1 MKILIVEKSLTE
13 KKFKEIDRVVKRRL
27 EAGRICRE
35 NPVYLIDSTDMGKK
49 YFIKYIFVE
58 NGKSKA
64 FKCFFVLDTKE
75 NRKKY
80 KSLDSCTINKSD
92 LKYGLSNFVDKNV
105 MIYNMNKLHILHKNF
120 GWQQLCN
127 IYIYRYFVNI
137 DNEISDICINDEYDV
152 LCKYFNAANY
162 DFSLPIFA
170 YMLFSKCKSLF
181 HQYASGGKASK
192 KNFALHIKGT
202 DDNSKNYNIKE
213 YISYFNKS
221 FFDSNI
227 LGLGN
232 SFPTEVDK
240 KFAFPYISAPHNLSS
255 AKFNIKD
262 IPVFLYSSSHN
273 KSKSTPA
280 NVSQSKIEQSL
291 ELKISFIYFNINTND
306 KSFLNISPPTDLY
319 TIDLLPNDNLPI
331 LNPNPKFEF
340 KNLINDYIQYIGK
353 IISDEVSEMDKKY
366 KSEICEK
373 IHAEFCDYSIAERY
387 TDFFIRE
394 LIYIDYLNKGY
405 INEIEKLISK
415 LHYSDFVNIFDNC
428 KKFDGRYYS
437 TEWKQFVQTY
447 KSSLNY
453 DLYEKRADRDKS
465 LNKLSEKMQKG
476 YREVLL
482 NEYIQTKSYRPKFF
496 DNLYKEAENI
506 LKSNK
511 TFTMQ
516 VKRWSFLLASMIS
529 FKNYVDKCLPE
540 KSESFDKFFQ
550 EFQDIALKMCNTP
563 PDRNI
568 DNATLFSEFS
578 AFLKS
583 EIDNNAII
591 DIELGIDSDTGWI
604 DYKAKEIYLDNSR
617 DKDFYEKFKRYLKNR
632 GEPIKISKR
641 AFNRDILKA
650 NEIIESHNTSQKN
663 NIERY
668 DYERRIGGKSYR
680 VLVLDCERLNIQ

>member
-27 EAGRICRE
+27 EAGRICKG
-35 NPVYLIDSTDMGKK
+35 NPVYIFDSTDMGKK
-49 YFIKYIFVE
+49 YYIKYLFRE
-58 NGKSKA
+58 NAQSIA
-64 FKCFFVLDTKE
+64 FKCFFVLDTKK

-80 KSLDSCTINKSD
+80 KSLDSYTINKSD
-92 LKYGLSNFVDKNV
+92 LKYGLPNFVDKNV
-105 MIYNMNKLHILHKNF
+105 MIYNMNTVHIIHRNF

-137 DNEISDICINDEYDV
+137 DNEISDICIKDEYDV
-152 LCKYFNAANY
+152 LCKCFDAANH

-181 HQYASGGKASK
+181 NQYASGGKASK
-192 KNFALHIKGT
+192 NNFALHIKGT
-202 DDNSKNYNIKE
+202 DNSSKNYSICE
-213 YISYFNKS
+213 YISYFNKN
-221 FFDSNI
+221 FFDETIFN
-227 LGLGN
+227 LDN
-232 SFPTEVDK
+232 PFPTEVDK
-240 KFAFPYISAPHNLSS
+240 KFVYPRIIDSLHLSS
-255 AKFNIKD
+255 AEFNIKD

-273 KSKSTPA
+273 KSQSTPT
-280 NVSQSKIEQSL
+280 NVSQSKIEHDL
-291 ELKISFIYFNINTND
+291 GLPISFIYFNISTND
-306 KSFLNISPPTDLY
+306 RSFLNIYPPTDVY

-353 IISDEVSEMDKKY
+353 KISDEVSEMDKKY
-366 KSEICEK
+366 KSEIYEK
-373 IHAEFCDYSIAERY
+373 IHVEFCDYSTAERY
-387 TDFFIRE
+387 IEFFLRE
-394 LIYIDYLNKGY
+394 MLDIDYLNKDY
-405 INEIEKLISK
+405 INEVEKLISK
-415 LHYSDFVNIFDNC
+415 LHYSDFVDIFDNC
-428 KKFDGRYYS
+428 QKYDGRYYT

-447 KSSLNY
+447 RPSLNY
-453 DLYEKRADRDKS
+453 DLYEKRADRYKS
-465 LNKLSEKMQKG
+465 FNKLSEKMQKR

-511 TFTMQ
+511 TFPMQ

-529 FKNYVDKCLPE
+529 FKNYIDECLPE
-540 KSESFDKFFQ
+540 KSESFDKYFQ
-550 EFQDIALKMCNTP
+550 EFKDIAIKMCSTP
-563 PDRNI
+563 SDRNI
-568 DNATLFSEFS
+568 DNAELLSEFS

-591 DIELGIDSDTGWI
+591 DIELRTDSDTGWI

-617 DKDFYEKFKRYLKNR
+617 GKDFYKKFKRYLKDR
-632 GEPIKISKR
+632 GKRTQLSKR

-650 NEIIESHNTSQKN
+650 NEIIESHNTSPKN
-663 NIERY
+663 NAERY

-680 VLVLDCERLNIQ
+680 VLVLDCERLKIK